1 MRTGLFFV
9 LLLSICIALL
19 ISSSLPITG
28 SSFPSAAFL
37 VKSTPY
43 LRRLSYSPSALLDV
57 TRAVPDPPPG
67 VDPSYDGVFSRMART
82 ADLTSSRD
90 TDREASAPTVKSASL
105 AHRPRSRAS
114 VEMYESYIPPV
125 FAYRADDAM
134 YVRIDGEGGRGR
146 GGGGSF

>member
-28 SSFPSAAFL
+28 SSFPSAAFW

-43 LRRLSYSPSALLDV
+43 FSRLSYNPSAPRDV
-57 TRAVPDPPPG
+57 TRAGPDPPG
-67 VDPSYDGVFSRMART
+67 VDPSDDGVFSRMART

-90 TDREASAPTVKSASL
+90 TDWEDSAFTVKSASL
-105 AHRPRSRAS
+105 AHRPRRRAS
-114 VEMYESYIPPV
+114 VEMYESYDV
-125 FAYRADDAM
+125 
-134 YVRIDGEGGRGR
+134 
-146 GGGGSF
+146 